1 MLRIIDEFTNLKISR
16 QRKWQLRHVKKY
28 LCAKC
33 GEPSISDGL
42 CIYHRI
48 KEAKKDRRRHKSIR
62 RYKSKWLSLHN
73 ARIRDA
79 L

>member
-1 MLRIIDEFTNLKISR
+1 MKKIIDEFTNLKVSR
-16 QRKWQLRHVKKY
+16 QRRWQLRHVKKG

-33 GEPSISDGL
+33 GKPSISGGL

-62 RYKSKWLSLHN
+62 CHKSKWLHLHN
-73 ARIRDA
+73 IQ
-79 L
+79 